1 MKAKIIEYKGKKYS
15 PKELSLL
22 KNIKYS
28 TLINRLHKGM
38 SVKEAIETPIYAKRN
53 KPKYKYNDKLYYL
66 SELMKFTN
74 LSRTTVEKRL
84 RQGWEVEDAL
94 TKSTYYR
101 KEQTEPYFKDTLD
114 LEKMISN
121 GMKRSN
127 PYEPLETG
135 LGKGVLKC
143 KNSR

>member
-1 MKAKIIEYKGKKYS
+1 MKAKRIEYKGKKYS

-28 TLINRLHKGM
+28 TLINRLNKGM
-38 SVKEAIETPIYAKRN
+38 TVEEAIETPIYAKRN
-53 KPKYKYNDKLYYL
+53 KPKYKYKGRLFYI

-74 LSRTTVEKRL
+74 LSRTTVDKRL

-94 TKSTYYR
+94 TRPKHYR
-101 KEQTEPYFKDTLD
+101 KGQTEPQFKDNLD

-121 GMKRSN
+121 GMKRGN